1 MRTVVVLIVCFLSLS
16 VFAEQ
21 QSIKLSAEQIDNLGI
36 KLGKLQSVTSAPL
49 LEAPAQVSI
58 PAANK
63 FFVSSSYAGLITRIY
78 VNVGDKVNKN
88 QLLATIKS
96 ADLLTL
102 QRHHLSSI
110 NDLQVA
116 RADFVRD
123 QQLHKEGVIAERRW
137 LQTKTRYQ
145 VLMAHFNETRQL
157 LEISG
162 VAEQNINDLEK
173 TRRLNSE
180 LKIISP
186 IAGILLESNVIAGE
200 RVDALA
206 PLFRIANLDTL
217 WLDISIP
224 QQHIAQVHLGD
235 QVMVEGS
242 GATAEIFLIA
252 KNVDTQN
259 QTVLVRA
266 KVKAMQETIRLGQ
279 TVNVKISQNS
289 TASLFKVPHS
299 ALAQSAGVTYLFV
312 RNSGG
317 FMAQAVHVVGRER
330 HESIIKGNYLH
341 AGVDIAVQGA
351 VALKANLLGL
361 GGDE

>member
-1 MRTVVVLIVCFLSLS
+1 MRTVIVLIVYFFSLP

-21 QSIKLSAEQIDNLGI
+21 QNIKISATQIDNLGI
-36 KLGKLQSVTSAPL
+36 KLGKLQSVTSSPL

-63 FFVSSSYAGLITRIY
+63 YFVSSSYAGLITRIY
-78 VNVGDKVNKN
+78 VNVGDRVDKN

-96 ADLLTL
+96 AELLTL
-102 QRHHLSSI
+102 QQHHLSSI
-110 NDLQVA
+110 NDLQLA
-116 RADFVRD
+116 EADFFRD
-123 QQLHKEGVIAERRW
+123 QQLNKEGVIAERRW
-137 LQTKTRYQ
+137 LQSKSRYQ
-145 VLMAHFNETRQL
+145 IAMAHFNETRQL

-162 VAEQNINDLEK
+162 VAIHNINDLEK

-224 QQHIAQVHLGD
+224 QQHIEQVHLGD

-242 GATAEIFLIA
+242 DADAEIFLIA

-259 QTVLVRA
+259 QTILVRA
-266 KVKAMQETIRLGQ
+266 KIRAMQDNIRLGQ
-279 TVNVKISQNS
+279 TVNVKISQKS
-289 TASLFKVPHS
+289 TQSLFKVPNS
-299 ALAQSAGVTYLFV
+299 ALAQSSGITYLFV
-312 RNSGG
+312 RNPDG
-317 FMAQAVHVVGRER
+317 FIAQAVQVLGRER
-330 HESIIKGNYLH
+330 HESIVNGDNIHSGI
-341 AGVDIAVQGA
+341 DIAIQGA